1 MRTGASGTATPSG
14 MPRLMNQLP
23 SGSERLV
30 LAKAEDAKPTS
41 VMATWMVARNCSEL
55 DPRSRAARALR
66 SPSSASGSRTALLAL
81 TTASSDIEK

>member
-1 MRTGASGTATPSG
+1 MDSG

-30 LAKAEDAKPTS
+30 LAKADEAKPTR
-41 VMATWMVARNCSEL
+41 VIATWMVARNCSEFEA
-55 DPRSRAARALR
+55 RSRALRALR
-66 SPSSASGSRTALLAL
+66 SPSSASGSRTARLAL